1 MNEAG
6 WLRILRDAARDAGI
20 PYSAFRD
27 AAFGSSDVVQCMVK
41 GGYHPGDRSF
51 NALMSRIRI
60 HIENGLGGQSNQF
73 VFLSFFRKNVMG
85 GRNAPRQFIVA
96 AIFMN
101 IRATFYGNQ
110 FTHELN
116 YALRVSLKELLAL
129 AE

>member
-6 WLRILRDAARDAGI
+6 WIRILRAAARDAGV
-20 PYSAFRD
+20 PFSVFGD
-27 AAFGSSDVVQCMVK
+27 AAFGTSDVVHCMVK
-41 GGYHPGDRSF
+41 AVYHPDDRSF

-60 HIENGLGGQSNQF
+60 HIENAFGGQSNQF
-73 VFLSFFRKNVMG
+73 AFLSFFRKNIMG
-85 GRNAPRQFIVA
+85 GRNCPRQFIVA

-116 YALRVSLKELLAL
+116 YVLRVSLRELLDL